1 MLLFLYKYC
10 KIFGVKYLKNNIIFI
25 QMWIKKLFKG
35 IENIMSIFCFS
46 KDIKNEY
53 LKLAKVAYGG
63 EFYLG
68 LKNYKLKEVEFENS
82 KIKKY
87 TDNLLSKKG
96 INEFY
101 SYKNVDT
108 GFTANLFE
116 NIKTKELVI
125 AYRGTERFGLGEN
138 ESDLPSMMCDIYT
151 DLNLLSGNY
160 DEHFKDGWD
169 FYKAVKKQNPDRK
182 IIVIGHSLGGAIA
195 QIVAAKEY
203 TINRK
208 KIETYT
214 YNAPGCRHLLDVYDC
229 NTTYSYSFITNYAV
243 MNDWCGMFGQHI
255 GQTYVIKP
263 IALRKVDMSNNTEVV
278 NNVLFTVHEGIFNYS
293 KELMGKIYKK
303 PKNFNQNEGLS
314 LWYFDENNPMREYS
328 NLSECINANFPQFNL
343 SGMDDAANS
352 IGQKAEEFFK
362 NNIPEEIQN
371 SGIAVA
377 IKNATESLSQAGND
391 MINNF
396 MNNNTITVAIK
407 SFDMIFSE
415 LSVESLNKANE
426 IIKRM

>member
-1 MLLFLYKYC
+1 
-10 KIFGVKYLKNNIIFI
+10 
-25 QMWIKKLFKG
+25 MWIKG
-35 IENIMSIFCFS
+35 ITGMNFESIMTIFSFD
-46 KDIKNEY
+46 KDIKKDY
-53 LKLAKVAYGG
+53 LKLAQIIYGG

-68 LKNYKLKEVEFENS
+68 LKNYKLKEVEFEDS

-96 INEFY
+96 INEFF
-101 SYKNVDT
+101 SYKNIDN

-116 NIKTKELVI
+116 NIKTKELII

-138 ESDLPSMMCDIYT
+138 ETDLASMLCDIYT
-151 DLNLLSGNY
+151 DLNLLTGNY
-160 DEHFKDGWD
+160 DEHFRDAWD
-169 FYKAVKKQNPDRK
+169 FYKAVKKQYPDRK

-203 TINRK
+203 TINHK

-229 NTTYSYSFITNYAV
+229 NTSYSYSFITNYAV

-293 KELMGKIYKK
+293 KELMGRVYKK
-303 PKNFNQNEGLS
+303 PRDFNQNEGLS
-314 LWYFDENNPMREYS
+314 LWFFDENNPMK
-328 NLSECINANFPQFNL
+328 NHANISECINAGFPQLNL
-343 SGMDDAANS
+343 SGMEDMTNS
-352 IGQKAEEFFK
+352 ISQKAEEFFK
-362 NNIPEEIQN
+362 NNIPEEFQN
-371 SGIAVA
+371 SGIALA
-377 IKNATESLSQAGND
+377 IKNATDSISQAGND
-391 MINNF
+391 M
-396 MNNNTITVAIK
+396 MN
-407 SFDMIFSE
+407 SFLNKNIFSVSMKILDKIFSE